1 MTLLTEKSTDEVVM
15 PVMLLADLISNP
27 PQQEGPS
34 ELLRTPGL
42 TLRVKKAP
50 PAHSPKTEL
59 FPLCIGELHVPL
71 GPVVD

>member
-15 PVMLLADLISNP
+15 PVILLAGLISNP

-34 ELLRTPGL
+34 EPLRTPG
-42 TLRVKKAP
+42 P
-50 PAHSPKTEL
+50 DPESEEGSPAHSPKTEL